1 MTFWLQMERT
11 EIAQQ
16 QFVTTIKFRMYSK
29 YQEQSVEWQSYNVSE
44 AISLQ
49 TILNRL
55 MAFKT
60 SRFIP
65 VVSG

>member
-11 EIAQQ
+11 ETAQQ
-16 QFVTTIKFRMYSK
+16 QFVSTIKFRMYSK
-29 YQEQSVEWQSYNVSE
+29 YQEQFVEWQGYNVSE

-49 TILNRL
+49 TVLDQL

-60 SRFIP
+60 SRFILE
-65 VVSG
+65 VSG

>member
-16 QFVTTIKFRMYSK
+16 QFVSTIKFRMYSK
-29 YQEQSVEWQSYNVSE
+29 YQEQSVEWQGYNVSE

-49 TILNRL
+49 TVLDQL

-65 VVSG
+65 EVSG